1 MDYNVFCKIIAENLS
16 TIRTIQAN
24 DRLAS
29 DLGLCSFDLMVLLFN
44 LEQTIGH
51 QIDASSMKKDITVK
65 ELFDLISEKR

>member
-16 TIRTIQAN
+16 TTRTIQAN